1 MMENFKHFSLS
12 WMDDKSECAR
22 MYACKF
28 DGVFGG
34 NLLTCEPTVFDI
46 SSIFP
51 QCTWKIRKTCK
62 YTKAKREVLIPTF
75 KTHDEKLDKVSM

>member
-1 MMENFKHFSLS
+1 
-12 WMDDKSECAR
+12 MDDKSECAR